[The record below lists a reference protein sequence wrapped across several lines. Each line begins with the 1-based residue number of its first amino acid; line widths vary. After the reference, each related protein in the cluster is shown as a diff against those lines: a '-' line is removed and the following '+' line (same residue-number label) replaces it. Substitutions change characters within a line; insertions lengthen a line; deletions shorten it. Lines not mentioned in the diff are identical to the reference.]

1 MNRKKNGQKMERER
15 KKNSS
20 IWFQLRLRQNK
31 IERSTNFPRYKL
43 LLNNCMYQIAKAK
56 RKRLTTRVRA
66 RYRTGGFTIN
76 AYHTFHF
83 SSIQSL
89 SLIAFQNSS
98 FSISKIFLI
107 FLIVLTQSP
116 YCFLFPL
123 FLFPVLVPFSI
134 FRSRSHA
141 HKL

>member
-1 MNRKKNGQKMERER
+1 MERER

-20 IWFQLRLRQNK
+20 IWLQLRLRQNK

-43 LLNNCMYQIAKAK
+43 LLNNCMYEIAKAK
-56 RKRLTTRVRA
+56 RKRLATRVRA

-107 FLIVLTQSP
+107 FLIVPDLVP
-116 YCFLFPL
+116 ILFPFSPFPISWIGAL
-123 FLFPVLVPFSI
+123 FHISFPK
-134 FRSRSHA
+134 SRT
-141 HKL
+141 